1 MLTNRG
7 VTVYEFAWF
16 RSLFNMIASFFIMK
30 HVKVEVSKD
39 IPSSLY
45 FPLAV
50 RSLTGTFAF
59 LCFVGAVYYLP
70 LSIFFIIFNAAPF
83 STAVL
88 SWCWNREKITV
99 FEIFAMICAF
109 VGVIM
114 IGVARLESEQ
124 ESSNDSSQVK
134 DPEV

>member
-1 MLTNRG
+1 MIVYTALQTLTKDMLTNRG

-16 RSLFNMIASFFIMK
+16 RSLFNMIASFLIMK
-30 HVKVEVSKD
+30 HVKVQIARD
-39 IPSSLY
+39 IPRLLY

-88 SWCWNREKITV
+88 GWCWNREKITA
-99 FEIFAMICAF
+99 FEIIAMICAF
-109 VGVIM
+109 AGVIM
-114 IGVARLESEQ
+114 IGIAKREQ
-124 ESSNDSSQVK
+124 ES
-134 DPEV
+134 